1 MGYPNIL
8 IQYRKVKIMIDSD
21 FLWIQPETKD
31 VLEFFSWHFY
41 IISYYFIYI
50 LDALQALKLMIYNFS
65 YFQIFFKIIS
75 FEKKREWTLSLFTN

>member
-50 LDALQALKLMIYNFS
+50 LDALQAFKTDDLQFFLFS
-65 YFQIFFKIIS
+65 NIF
-75 FEKKREWTLSLFTN
+75 